1 MIAKVLITFGV
12 LFAAP
17 FCMGLVPARFMPG
30 GRQKKNPVLIYL
42 AGFFL
47 ALAVFQIIAVP
58 VILMKPWGF
67 PIIVKLY
74 SGALILLSAAG
85 LFFGRKVL
93 GELAENGRELWTG
106 RRRPSVETA
115 LYWILAGGL
124 ILFQIYMAYTRASF
138 DGDDA
143 YYVAQSVI
151 AEQSDV
157 LYRILPYTGLTT
169 TVDVRHALASLPIW
183 EAYLARMTGIHPAII
198 AHSVLPLVLIPV
210 TYLLYYLIGR
220 RLFGR
225 ENRKLA
231 VFMIFVG
238 VLQIFGN
245 TSIYT
250 NATFFLMRTW
260 QGKSIL
266 CNMVLLAVL
275 WCLLNLWDTKAA
287 DGEKRESQA
296 GWWILLCAVNVVA
309 AMATTMGAFLTGL
322 LIAVTGL
329 VMAVRDRRPA
339 VLPKL
344 AASCIPCIVYLAVY
358 MVLV

>member
-17 FCMGLVPARFMPG
+17 FCMGLIPARFMPG
-30 GRQKKNPVLIYL
+30 GRRKKNPVLIYL

-47 ALAVFQIIAVP
+47 TLAVFQIIAVP

-67 PIIVKLY
+67 PIIVQLY

-85 LFFGRKVL
+85 LFFGRNVL
-93 GELAENGRELWTG
+93 GDLTENGRELWEG

-124 ILFQIYMAYTRASF
+124 VLFQIYMAYTRASF

-220 RLFGR
+220 RLFGK
-225 ENRKLA
+225 ENRRLA
-231 VFMIFVG
+231 VFMIFVS

-260 QGKSIL
+260 QGKSML

-275 WCLLNLWDTKAA
+275 WCLLNLWDMKYAV
-287 DGEKRESQA
+287 GEKKESQA

-358 MVLV
+358 LVLV

>member
-17 FCMGLVPARFMPG
+17 FCIGLIPARFMPG
-30 GRQKKNPVLIYL
+30 GRRKKNPVLIYL

-47 ALAVFQIIAVP
+47 TLAVFQIIAVP

-85 LFFGRKVL
+85 LFFGRNVL
-93 GELAENGRELWTG
+93 GDLTENGRELWEG

-124 ILFQIYMAYTRASF
+124 VLFQIYMAYTRASF

-169 TVDVRHALASLPIW
+169 TVDVRH
-183 EAYLARMTGIHPAII
+183 
-198 AHSVLPLVLIPV
+198 
-210 TYLLYYLIGR
+210 
-220 RLFGR
+220 
-225 ENRKLA
+225 
-231 VFMIFVG
+231 
-238 VLQIFGN
+238 
-245 TSIYT
+245 
-250 NATFFLMRTW
+250 
-260 QGKSIL
+260 
-266 CNMVLLAVL
+266 
-275 WCLLNLWDTKAA
+275 D
-287 DGEKRESQA
+287 
-296 GWWILLCAVNVVA
+296 
-309 AMATTMGAFLTGL
+309 
-322 LIAVTGL
+322 
-329 VMAVRDRRPA
+329 
-339 VLPKL
+339 
-344 AASCIPCIVYLAVY
+344 
-358 MVLV
+358 